1 MPNPPLTPTSLERML
16 TAVLRPKRP
25 WQVLLFV
32 LVGVVC
38 YLALTPAPPK
48 NLSLGWDKANHAAAF
63 AALTLTGCFGFPGSR
78 RAVAGVL
85 IALLA
90 FGGLIEILQAY
101 VPGRDSDV
109 ADLLADAVGILC
121 GVVPALYALRL
132 SRRAFAA

>member
-1 MPNPPLTPTSLERML
+1 MTRLLAT
-16 TAVLRPKRP
+16 VLRAERP
-25 WQVLLFV
+25 WQLLLFV
-32 LVGVVC
+32 LIGVVC

-63 AALTLTGCFGFPGSR
+63 AALTLSACFGFPGSR
-78 RAVAGVL
+78 RGVGTML

-101 VPGRDSDV
+101 VPGRDSDW

-132 SRRAFAA
+132 TRRLLAA